1 MKKFSKEPQVIKKL
15 FDQISNNYD
24 KLNNIITFGRH
35 NIIKKDVINRLEFHS
50 KHNRFHVVGLENQT
64 YFPNQSQALNTTHYE
79 PKILDLCTGTGDLAG
94 LLKQKYPQA
103 KIIGVDFSQ
112 EMLNIAKIKHPE
124 IEFLNAD
131 CTQLPFEDEQFDLC
145 IISFGL
151 RNVED
156 IKKVLGEI
164 YRVLKYG
171 GVFINLDLGKP
182 NNFLNFFF
190 KPCMY
195 LWVSSVGK
203 LFHGDKSPYEYLAV
217 SNEDFPSQY
226 QLVEIFKK
234 AGFLNV
240 KNKNYLFGQLAS
252 QISEK

>member
-1 MKKFSKEPQVIKKL
+1 MKKFSKEPQIIKTM
-15 FDQISNNYD
+15 FDKISNNYD
-24 KLNNIITFGRH
+24 KLNNIMTFGRH
-35 NIIKKDVINRLEFHS
+35 NIIKKDVIKCL
-50 KHNRFHVVGLENQT
+50 KLGD
-64 YFPNQSQALNTTHYE
+64 A

-112 EMLNIAKIKHPE
+112 EMLKIAKIKHPE

-131 CTQLPFEDEQFDLC
+131 CAQLPFEDEQFDLC

-156 IKKVLGEI
+156 IKKVLEEI
-164 YRVLKYG
+164 YRVLKRG

-182 NNFLNFFF
+182 NKFLNFCF

-195 LWVSSVGK
+195 LWVSVVGK
-203 LFHGDKSPYEYLAV
+203 LFHGDKTPYEYLAI
-217 SNEDFPSQY
+217 SNENFPSQY
-226 QLVEIFKK
+226 QLVEIFKE

-240 KNKNYLFGQLAS
+240 KNKNYLFGQIAS